1 MFSRVHVEYVL
12 SSSLSFFCSYSFLSC
27 SSLLFNAENERE
39 SMVVV
44 DLGISWCPGGGMEKG
59 ERVNEERRKE
69 ARKKR
74 RQRNEEGEE
83 GRSREGEVGRSEEG
97 QPGRSEEGGKE
108 QGRRGGRR
116 VNKCRISTHNV
127 YLHWQ
132 QESAQLSAS
141 EIHLV
146 SRVERENCDW

>member
-59 ERVNEERRKE
+59 ERVNEERRKV
-69 ARKKR
+69 RKKR
-74 RQRNEEGEE
+74 AKKRR
-83 GRSREGEVGRSEEG
+83 RR
-97 QPGRSEEGGKE
+97 GGKK
-108 QGRRGGRR
+108 QGRRGG
-116 VNKCRISTHNV
+116 K
-127 YLHWQ
+127 
-132 QESAQLSAS
+132 E
-141 EIHLV
+141 
-146 SRVERENCDW
+146 